1 MIQEK
6 CPFLSGVHRI
16 FFSLVNDGF
25 PLQELFIHGNLKKE
39 GLDWCLFDDEQQL
52 SLIKESIPHTSEGK
66 DAGLIFIKQAIPCMM
81 HKENRVGEKL
91 IDRNWSF
98 FIKAKESF

>member
-1 MIQEK
+1 
-6 CPFLSGVHRI
+6 
-16 FFSLVNDGF
+16 
-25 PLQELFIHGNLKKE
+25 
-39 GLDWCLFDDEQQL
+39 L